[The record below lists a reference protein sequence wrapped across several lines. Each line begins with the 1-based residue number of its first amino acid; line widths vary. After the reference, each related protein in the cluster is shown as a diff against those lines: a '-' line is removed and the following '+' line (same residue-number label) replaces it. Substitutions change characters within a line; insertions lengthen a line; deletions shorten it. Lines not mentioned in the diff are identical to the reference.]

1 MKKNLFLLFIL
12 CPFLGLLATQ
22 SIAGDSETP
31 KYSEEQLQKL
41 KAAEEKYKDNPG
53 IMNMINKL
61 KENSGITDTVEV
73 KKESGPPPVMAHGE
87 IITQGSHQQA
97 KEAIRNKDWETAI
110 ANYKVLAEE
119 GDTEASMELGN
130 IYELQG
136 NTGAAYTA
144 YERAAESEDNDRIS
158 NMAAKRIKWFDRKG
172 ITSDEEIDQ
181 VNQTMANQLTE
192 ESSQI
197 SGVSTVINTNS
208 FQYKSV
214 TASSQLDANS
224 LIKPVYPIQ
233 SIKPRVVKVTLERIS
248 NIQHF
253 KPEKFLRIPKS

>member
-1 MKKNLFLLFIL
+1 MLY
-12 CPFLGLLATQ
+12 A
-22 SIAGDSETP
+22 AEDSETP
-31 KYSEEQLQKL
+31 KYTEEQLQKL
-41 KAAEEKYKDNPG
+41 KAAEEKYKDNPQ

-61 KENSGITDTVEV
+61 KENSGITDSVVEE
-73 KKESGPPPVMAHGE
+73 KESGPPPVMAHGE
-87 IITQGSHQQA
+87 IITHGSHQQA

-144 YERAAESEDNDRIS
+144 YEQAAESEDNDHIS

-172 ITSDEEIDQ
+172 ITGDEETDQ
-181 VNQTMANQLTE
+181 ANQLME

-197 SGVSTVINTNS
+197 SGTNTVKNTNS
-208 FQYKSV
+208 LQYKPV
-214 TASSQLDANS
+214 TASPQLGANPP
-224 LIKPVYPIQ
+224 IKPVYHIQ
-233 SIKPRVVKVTLERIS
+233 PIKPRVVNVTLERIS
-248 NIQHF
+248 DFQHF
-253 KPEKFLRIPKS
+253 KPEKFHRIPKS